1 MSDHNRRFK
10 KIVRVDDATDAKI
23 RAYAAEH
30 SITPSE
36 ACIALVGRAADPAP
50 AVPEPAAPTLALP
63 DDLEERLI
71 KLAARRKKTLDELK
85 VYALTVAA
93 GRLEAVDRFAD
104 SKKGGAS

>member
-36 ACIALVGRAADPAP
+36 ATIALVGRADPAP
-50 AVPEPAAPTLALP
+50 AVQVPSVPSLPLP
-63 DDLEERLI
+63 DDLEERLV
-71 KLAARRKKTLDELK
+71 KLAQRRKKTLEQIK

-93 GRLEAVDRFAD
+93 GRLEAVDRHED
-104 SKKGGAS
+104 GKKARAS